1 MTQDVVLIAAAR
13 GLPVLHC
20 LREVMQDAWIDPP
33 LMFTPAFPLST
44 PGPHTHYKQMNFKP
58 CTNCLLFHYIFY
70 EPLRA
75 LIVLYQ
81 ITANSHA
88 VLNHW
93 RPCSCCCHS
102 MCLEQSSSRSVPIP
116 DIFYFQNTPESH
128 LFNIS
133 FLSVWL
139 YHWNNLPVDL
149 CLSRTF
155 STFKTHLNH
164 ICSTYHSLQFGC
176 YYWLFFI
183 RRSWSRLCSICLSKF
198 VIITLH

>member
-1 MTQDVVLIAAAR
+1 
-13 GLPVLHC
+13 
-20 LREVMQDAWIDPP
+20 MQDAWIDPP

-133 FLSVWL
+133 FPSVWL
-139 YHWNNLPVDL
+139 YHW
-149 CLSRTF
+149 
-155 STFKTHLNH
+155 
-164 ICSTYHSLQFGC
+164 
-176 YYWLFFI
+176 LFFPQ
-183 RRSWSRLCSICLSKF
+183 SPWSCLCCIHLSEF
-198 VIITLH
+198 IIITLHYNTVVRALKVWVRGDQWLTKGLIISRIRRCKGSVGSCK